1 MHISQLKVQFQER
14 LKDDYPVTEIES
26 FFYILSEFYLGL
38 RRIDMAMDPDLEISE
53 TQNAK
58 FEKAL
63 LRLKDH
69 EPVQYITGK
78 TEFYNL
84 EFFVDR
90 NVLIPRP
97 ETEELV
103 DWIIEDHRNNSKK
116 FRILDVGSGS
126 GCIPVSIA
134 KNLPNAEVQSFDVSI
149 EAINLAVKNA
159 GLNNVVVDFS
169 KVDILA
175 LDRLD
180 KQYDVIVSNPPY
192 VREREK
198 MEMHQNVLKH
208 EPDLALYV
216 SNDNPLV
223 FYEKITRLA
232 ANGLNDGG
240 CLYFEINQYLAEET
254 KTLVENL
261 GFEGELKKDIFG
273 NYRMLKATRK

>member
-63 LRLKDH
+63 LRLKDQ

-103 DWIIEDHRNNSKK
+103 DWIIEDHKNNSKK
-116 FRILDVGSGS
+116 FRILDIGSGS

-180 KQYDVIVSNPPY
+180 EQYDVIVSNPPY
-192 VREREK
+192 VREKEK
-198 MEMHQNVLKH
+198 TEMHQNVLKH

-240 CLYFEINQYLAEET
+240 SLYFEINQYLAEET

-273 NYRMLKATRK
+273 NYRLLKATRK